1 METPTLFH
9 PQNPVG
15 QINMRDTRVEEV
27 CQISSDSDSDGAGH
41 VESRQ
46 SDHHKGAE
54 EPTVGIFPNHVQQG
68 PTYLIFP
75 GGKQEAADW
84 LYHLTV
90 VSGGNPKKVGT
101 PFEQNVQSLMEE
113 EGNHSSAAWR
123 NPVIVRSKEP
133 LTSPL
138 TTFTS
143 ERLHE
148 EALKLFKVRMPDQTQ
163 SHAIVFRPNLAD
175 TDLDTD

>member
-1 METPTLFH
+1 MQLKDISVYQVVTHLSIL
-9 PQNPVG
+9 QNPMG
-15 QINMRDTRVEEV
+15 QINMRDTRVEKV
-27 CQISSDSDSDGAGH
+27 CQISSDSDSDGAGPA
-41 VESRQ
+41 ESHL
-46 SDHHKGAE
+46 SDGNKEPE

-90 VSGGNPKKVGT
+90 VSGGNPNKAGT
-101 PFEQNVQSLMEE
+101 PFEQVVQSLMEE
-113 EGNHSSAAWR
+113 EGNPSSAAWR
-123 NPVIVRSKEP
+123 NSVLVRSKEP

-143 ERLHE
+143 ERQQE
-148 EALKLFKVRMPDQTQ
+148 EALKLFKVREHKTLLR
-163 SHAIVFRPNLAD
+163 SR
-175 TDLDTD
+175 